1 MQDNM
6 IQATNP
12 ILSGFYPDPSICR
25 VGEDFY
31 LVNSSFA
38 YFPGVPIFH
47 SRNLAEWKQ
56 IGNILDRPSQVP
68 LNKSGHSGGIFAPT
82 IRYYNGKF
90 YMITTNV
97 NFGGNFLVTADR
109 PEGPWSEPYYLHAPG
124 IDPSLFF
131 DDDGNCYYV
140 GTRPNPA
147 GVRYN
152 GDWEIWVQRLDLE
165 QMKLVGESH
174 AIWKGALKDVIWPEG
189 PHIYK
194 KDGYYYLLIAEGG
207 TGPEHA
213 VTVARSKDI
222 FGPYTGNPKNPIL
235 THRHLGKDYPIC
247 YVGHADLVD
256 DINGNW
262 YMVMLAS
269 RRCEGYI
276 GLGRE
281 TFLAKVVWEDGWPVV
296 NPGVGKLEDKVELP
310 FEGSSP
316 APEKQQTLAGF
327 GKDKYD
333 VLMLRNPKEQF
344 YSEENGKIRLSFLPE
359 TLKELESPA
368 YLGFRQL
375 EYNYEAEL
383 SVEFDKLSDKEE
395 FGLAILQSNEY
406 HMLFRL
412 KNKKDG
418 SGKLALQVVKCLKS
432 EDNVLAEKQ
441 LAPEDL
447 MQEHAS
453 EAGANKTIKI
463 KIKGH
468 GQRAD
473 FYIINGQ
480 NELPLIIN
488 ADIHEMST
496 DIAGGFVGNTIGV
509 YASGNGAKSDNFI
522 NILDF
527 TIRY

>member
-1 MQDNM
+1 M
-6 IQATNP
+6 IQAINP

-38 YFPGVPIFH
+38 YFPGVPIWH
-47 SRNLAEWKQ
+47 SKNLADWEQ
-56 IGNILDRPSQVP
+56 IGNVLDRASQIP

-82 IRYYNGKF
+82 IRYYNGTF

-97 NFGGNFLVTADR
+97 SGGGNFIVTAKD
-109 PEGPWSEPYYLHAPG
+109 PAGPWSEPYYLNAPG

-131 DDDGNCYYV
+131 DEDGSCYYV

-152 GDWEIWVQRLDLE
+152 GDWEIWVQKLDLE
-165 QMKLVGESH
+165 QMKLTGESH

-213 VTVARSKDI
+213 VTVARSKEI

-235 THRHLGKDYPIC
+235 THRHLGKNYPVC

-296 NPGVGKLEDKVELP
+296 NPGVGKLEDVVELP
-310 FEGSSP
+310 FDGVEP
-316 APEKQQTLAGF
+316 KAGKLQSLSDL
-327 GKDKYD
+327 GKNKYD

-344 YSEENGKIRLSFLPE
+344 YENNNGIIRLKFLPD

-375 EYNYEAEL
+375 EYDYEADL
-383 SVEFDKLSDKEE
+383 AVEFDKLSDSEE
-395 FGLAILQSNEY
+395 FGLVILQSNEY
-406 HMLFRL
+406 HVLLRL
-412 KNKKDG
+412 RYKKEAAAY
-418 SGKLALQVVKCLKS
+418 ALQMVKCLNLQDHILEEKLVS
-432 EDNVLAEKQ
+432 AEELK
-441 LAPEDL
+441 A
-447 MQEHAS
+447 AS
-453 EAGANKTIKI
+453 ASDARNIRL

-468 GQRAD
+468 GQKAD
-473 FYIINGQ
+473 FYAIIGQ
-480 NELPLIIN
+480 NELPLILN

-509 YASGNGAKSDNFI
+509 YASGNGVRTDNYI
-522 NILDF
+522 NILEF

>member
-1 MQDNM
+1 M
-6 IQATNP
+6 IQAINP

-38 YFPGVPIFH
+38 YFPGVPIWH
-47 SRNLAEWKQ
+47 SKNLADWEQ
-56 IGNILDRPSQVP
+56 IGNVLDRASQIP

-82 IRYYNGKF
+82 IRYYNGTF

-97 NFGGNFLVTADR
+97 SGGGNFIVTAKD
-109 PEGPWSEPYYLHAPG
+109 PAGPWSEPYYLNAPG

-131 DDDGNCYYV
+131 DEEGSCYYV

-152 GDWEIWVQRLDLE
+152 GDWEIWVQKLDLE
-165 QMKLVGESH
+165 QMKLTGESH

-213 VTVARSKDI
+213 VTVARSKEI

-235 THRHLGKDYPIC
+235 THRHLGKDYPVC

-256 DINGNW
+256 DVNGNW

-296 NPGVGKLEDKVELP
+296 NPGVGKLEDIVVLP
-310 FEGSSP
+310 FDGASSR
-316 APEKQQTLAGF
+316 ASKQQTLRDL
-327 GKDKYD
+327 GKNKYD

-344 YSEENGKIRLSFLPE
+344 YENNNGIIRLRFLPE

-375 EYNYEAEL
+375 EYNYEANL
-383 SVEFDKLSDKEE
+383 DVEFNKLTDTEE
-395 FGLAILQSNEY
+395 FGLVILQSNEY
-406 HMLFRL
+406 HMLLRL
-412 KNKKDG
+412 KYKKEAAAY
-418 SGKLALQVVKCLKS
+418 SLQLVKCLNLQDHIL
-432 EDNVLAEKQ
+432 EEK
-441 LAPEDL
+441 LVSSDELEADS
-447 MQEHAS
+447 AS
-453 EAGANKTIKI
+453 GAKNIKL

-468 GQRAD
+468 GQKAD
-473 FYIINGQ
+473 FYAVIGQ
-480 NELPLIIN
+480 KELPLKLD

-509 YASGNGAKSDNFI
+509 YASGNGVKTDNYI
-522 NILDF
+522 DILDF